1 MKPLI
6 KKCEEPSYNKPS
18 YGPPKEPKMVCKTW
32 FESVCNTT
40 YALSKGAAP
49 DANLKPQTWCQKEP
63 RKICAPDYCE
73 VVEGPEECH
82 DKTLTSTIGAVRF
95 SKFQIQHL
103 KNCEIPVVKTKTNQP
118 KPKVLFGNF
127 KKGYAKFL

>member
-6 KKCEEPSYNKPS
+6 KKCEEPSYGKPS

-95 SKFQIQHL
+95 SKFQTTQHL
-103 KNCEIPVVKTKTNQP
+103 KNCEIPVVKTKNSS
-118 KPKVLFGNF
+118 
-127 KKGYAKFL
+127 